1 MNSDALPEYS
11 NLMQTNENSNNSN
24 NLIPIKHKF
33 GIEGYELSRQA
44 HLDRKER
51 TIINW
56 KNTKV

>member
-11 NLMQTNENSNNSN
+11 NLMQTNQNSSN
-24 NLIPIKHKF
+24 IIPIKHKF